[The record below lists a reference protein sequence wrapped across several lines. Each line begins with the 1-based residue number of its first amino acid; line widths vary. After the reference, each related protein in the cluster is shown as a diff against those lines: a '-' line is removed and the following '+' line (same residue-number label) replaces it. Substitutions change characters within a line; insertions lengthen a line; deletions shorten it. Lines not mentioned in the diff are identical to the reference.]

1 MYISINDLYVPEDV
15 LIRLTDDESTGSV
28 NTARADGAI
37 SSAQAV
43 VDASLS
49 KQYDVPLASPPQL
62 VIKLTA
68 DIALYNLYLRQA
80 IVPAEVKESYTRAL
94 ETLNNLANG
103 ALQLPSSAPGSSF
116 SSSPRDFSRDT
127 MEDF

>member
-103 ALQLPSSAPGSSF
+103 ALPLPSSAPGSSF
-116 SSSPRDFSRDT
+116 SSSPRD
-127 MEDF
+127 

>member
-1 MYISINDLYVPEDV
+1 MYISISDLYVPEDV
-15 LIRLTDDESTGSV
+15 LIRLTDDESSGSINAV
-28 NTARADGAI
+28 RADDAI

-49 KQYDVPLASPPQL
+49 MQYDVPLANPPQL

-68 DIALYNLYLRQA
+68 DIAVYNLYLRQT
-80 IVPAEVKESYTRAL
+80 IVPAEVKDSYTRAL
-94 ETLNNLANG
+94 ETLQNIADG
-103 ALQLPSSAPGSSF
+103 ALLLPSAIPGISVSG
-116 SSSPRDFSRDT
+116 SRREFSRET